1 MPASVRICLS
11 AAVAAALIIALA
23 LVAVPAAGAD
33 ELAVPAECSD
43 TLCAGGGRGDVT
55 PPVTSPL
62 WGYADRAGYAYP
74 EDYFDQR
81 FSSIDTDLY
90 TKGIFLRSEG
100 YHTRLFARSIVLRN
114 AEGGLLALVQTDL
127 GHVPGEV
134 FRAVSDEL
142 AELGIPRESL
152 LISATHTH
160 GGPGAFHQQGLSAAL
175 VGDNYDPRIVG
186 RVVDGIVTSVTA
198 AVDALAPARAALG
211 QTEVLGVQGNRSL
224 DAHLRN
230 PCPDPLAVD
239 DGTDC
244 AAGGGPQGP
253 EHVDPWGTMLRVDR
267 ADGVPIG
274 VWTSVAVHGTV
285 FGPGLLMT
293 ADNQGVAERVIEDG
307 IRDRAAARG
316 VLPAGWD
323 VVAAYANGSQGDI
336 NPFCPGHSGIPTGY
350 DAFACSESLG
360 RIQAEAFLGLYDEL
374 AGDLTDELEL
384 GARIDVMLMDGDGE
398 TSPLAVLGGGPTCA
412 AAGVLPRQGEKCPL
426 AVLTGTGAQ
435 WFWISTMRI
444 GDTILANVPGEM
456 TVQMARR
463 VRAQILDSP
472 ANVSADGRP
481 VVDRTI
487 VVGLANDYLGY
498 LTTPEEY
505 SAQAYEGTFT
515 FFGPQQG
522 PYVADRLQALSD
534 ALLRGEAVP
543 LSFPA
548 PDTSFTR
555 TDNVSPATQALSTVT
570 DGGTAAGTSLEEPAK
585 DVVRGDV
592 AAFTWAGGQP
602 SAEVQPGEVFVTVER
617 HDRGWN
623 AIEDDADLGT
633 IVRHFRDRL
642 DDRWTAEWD
651 VPFDASAGRYRF
663 RVTGYSY
670 DGGAL
675 VPYEVASR
683 PFTVAPSGGLDV
695 RSAEAQSGRVLV
707 AGAYPAADHDRS
719 FRLRPDAVTSGAV
732 TVLVR
737 HADGTT
743 SQGSGGYVA
752 EAGAFVVD
760 VPAAAAGDV
769 VEVPAG
775 ALVDG
780 AGNRNG

>member
-1 MPASVRICLS
+1 MPALVRICLS
-11 AAVAAALIIALA
+11 SAVAGGLIAALV

-33 ELAVPAECSD
+33 ELFVPPECEV

-62 WGYADRAGYAYP
+62 WGYADRAGYAHP
-74 EDYFDQR
+74 QEWLDQR
-81 FSSIDTDLY
+81 FSGIDTDLY

-100 YHTRLFARSIVLRN
+100 YHTRLYARSIVLRN
-114 AEGGLLALVQTDL
+114 AEGGLLVFVQTDL

-142 AELGIPRESL
+142 ASLGIPREAL
-152 LISATHTH
+152 LLSATHTH

-186 RVVDGIVTSVTA
+186 RVVDGIVASVTA
-198 AVDALAPARAALG
+198 AVDSLAPAQAALG

-224 DAHLRN
+224 DAHRRN

-244 AAGGGPQGP
+244 SAGGGPQAA

-293 ADNQGVAERVIEDG
+293 ADNQGVAERVIEEG
-307 IRDRAAARG
+307 IRERAAARG
-316 VLPAGWD
+316 ALPPGWD

-374 AGDLTDELEL
+374 EPSLSDELAL
-384 GARIDVMLMDGDGE
+384 DARIDVMLMNGDGD

-412 AAGVLPRQGEKCPL
+412 AAGLLPRQGEKCPL
-426 AVLTGTGAQ
+426 ALLNGTGAQ

-463 VRAQILDSP
+463 VRAQIVDSP
-472 ANVSADGRP
+472 ANVGADGRP
-481 VVDRTI
+481 VVDRAI

-534 ALLRGEAVP
+534 ALLRGEDVA
-543 LSFPA
+543 LSFPP

-555 TDNVSPATQALSTVT
+555 SGNVSPATQALSAVT
-570 DGGTAAGTSLEEPAK
+570 DGGSPAGTELEQPEQ
-585 DVVRGDV
+585 DVVRGAV

-617 HDRGWN
+617 HDRGWH
-623 AIEDDADLGT
+623 AVEDDADLGT
-633 IVRHFRDRL
+633 VVRHFRDRL

-651 VPFDASAGRYRF
+651 VPFDAQAGRYRF

-675 VPYEVASR
+675 EPYEVASR
-683 PFTVAPSGGLDV
+683 PFTVGPSGGLV
-695 RSAEAQSGRVLV
+695 VASAESSAGRVLV
-707 AGAYPAADHDRS
+707 TGAYPEGDHDRS
-719 FRLRPDAVTSGAV
+719 FRLRPAAVTSGLV
-732 TVLVR
+732 SVLVR

-743 SQGSGGYVA
+743 SQGSGGYVP

-760 VPAAAAGDV
+760 VPAAAAGDT
-769 VEVPAG
+769 VEVPVG
-775 ALVDG
+775 GLVDE
-780 AGNRNG
+780 AGNTNG